1 MGNSQGTPI
10 KEQNNKNDKRGASV
24 NSESSAIDVKLE
36 KMDTNSAYKHTTKK
50 SELTILP
57 NNNGNSSNPD
67 TVSAT
72 SARKVD
78 LNMELSATSQS
89 DASIRQAGGYE
100 DTEINIV
107 IQNMNKTQMGGNI
120 NVDSESSIQIDTM
133 TFENTLGQAG
143 GQAGGNVESEF
154 DSNNLLNIIMQLGGD
169 DGSEGSDSNNS
180 DVTSSVL
187 SSSVSSDNGTSSF
200 QHQAAPKNNKK
211 KPARH
216 YDEDDDS
223 ESSFDSDSDSDSS
236 SNSDSDKI
244 DSIPY
249 RMKKKGV
256 VSSDIYVMSASSS
269 VGPRDITLMSYDD
282 PLNYKPKSKKGKS
295 SKKR

>member
-1 MGNSQGTPI
+1 MGNANNTP
-10 KEQNNKNDKRGASV
+10 KNNNGNSGASV

-36 KMDTNSAYKHTTKK
+36 QMDINSAPK
-50 SELTILP
+50 LTILP
-57 NNNGNSSNPD
+57 NNNNSKTYNVDTMSPTSAGKVDSNMQP
-67 TVSAT
+67 SAT
-72 SARKVD
+72 S
-78 LNMELSATSQS
+78 LSANST
-89 DASIRQAGGYE
+89 REQAGGYE

-107 IQNMNKTQMGGNI
+107 IQNMNETQMGGNI

-143 GQAGGNVESEF
+143 GNIESEF

-187 SSSVSSDNGTSSF
+187 SSSVSSNNGTSSF
-200 QHQAAPKNNKK
+200 QRQATPKNNKK